1 MINSISDFSFKFN
14 SSVKFNFDGGDLT
27 SDSGCFLIE
36 EFMHVTG
43 IKKLFQMFKTK
54 DTSVR
59 FHTDA
64 DNLHQIISQIFLSY
78 YNDNDSDELA
88 HEHVLTTALNKEQ
101 TFC

>member
-27 SDSGCFLIE
+27 SDSGCLLIE

-54 DTSVR
+54 DTSVIVNVKNK
-59 FHTDA
+59 FTFK
-64 DNLHQIISQIFLSY
+64 I
-78 YNDNDSDELA
+78 YNRT
-88 HEHVLTTALNKEQ
+88 H
-101 TFC
+101 C

>member
-27 SDSGCFLIE
+27 SDSGGLLIE

-54 DTSVR
+54 YSKLPVK
-59 FHTDA
+59 
-64 DNLHQIISQIFLSY
+64 L
-78 YNDNDSDELA
+78 
-88 HEHVLTTALNKEQ
+88 
-101 TFC
+101 